1 MFKMTGS
8 TPQFL
13 HSSMADKVRLCS
25 GQKNTVEHL
34 FNFCQRGEKKPLKT
48 AEKIYVKFL
57 FDIALWRNI
66 LGKLLVFIGNKRL
79 DGYYCIIKV
88 TRKL

>member
-1 MFKMTGS
+1 MNWWQSKAEDKREGIKLFKMTGS

-13 HSSMADKVRLCS
+13 LSSMADKVRLCS

-57 FDIALWRNI
+57 LDIAYGEI
-66 LGKLLVFIGNKRL
+66 F
-79 DGYYCIIKV
+79 
-88 TRKL
+88 